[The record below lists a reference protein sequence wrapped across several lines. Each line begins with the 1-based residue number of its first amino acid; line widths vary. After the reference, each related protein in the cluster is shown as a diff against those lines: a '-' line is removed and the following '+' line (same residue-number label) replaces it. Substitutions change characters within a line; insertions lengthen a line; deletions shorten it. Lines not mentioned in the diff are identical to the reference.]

1 MKKII
6 FLIHSIFLS
15 ACSSTL
21 IDYSTSNYIVR
32 QGDTLT
38 AIAWFYNTTTA
49 ELIRCNDFRNPNDI
63 YVGQRIDIRCNMR
76 TSDVVL
82 EDEEIIDTPAPV
94 EVAVSLPRQTT
105 PVQSNA
111 WIKPVNGSIVRAYN
125 QGTILSNGIEIT
137 SPDSRVVAV
146 QSGRVVYIG
155 RDIIGYRNLI
165 LIEHLDNTISAYGFL
180 NDINTSLGMSVNQ
193 GEEIGSAGLLSN
205 RQRGIYFE
213 IRRNGGSI
221 NPGQIISEL

>member
-6 FLIHSIFLS
+6 FLIHAIFLS

-82 EDEEIIDTPAPV
+82 EDEEIIDTSAPV
-94 EVAVSLPRQTT
+94 EVAVSLPSQTK
-105 PVQSNA
+105 PVQSNE

-165 LIEHLDNTISAYGFL
+165 LIEHIDNTISAYGFL

>member
-6 FLIHSIFLS
+6 FLIHAIFLS

-63 YVGQRIDIRCNMR
+63 YVGQRIDIRCNVR
-76 TSDVVL
+76 TSGVVL

-94 EVAVSLPRQTT
+94 EVAVSLPSQKT
-105 PVQSNA
+105 PMQLNA

-125 QGTILSNGIEIT
+125 QGTILSNGIEIA

-221 NPGQIISEL
+221 NPRQIISEL

>member
-6 FLIHSIFLS
+6 FLIHAIFLS

-82 EDEEIIDTPAPV
+82 EDEEIIDTPATV

-221 NPGQIISEL
+221 NPRQIISEL

>member
-6 FLIHSIFLS
+6 FLIHAIFLS

>member
-6 FLIHSIFLS
+6 FLIHAIFLS

-76 TSDVVL
+76 TSEVVL

>member
-6 FLIHSIFLS
+6 FLIHAIFFS

-21 IDYSTSNYIVR
+21 IDYSTSTYIVR

-63 YVGQRIDIRCNMR
+63 YVGQSIEIRCNVR
-76 TSDVVL
+76 TSDIVL

-94 EVAVSLPRQTT
+94 EVAVSLPSQTT

-180 NDINTSLGMSVNQ
+180 NYINTSLGMSVNQ

-221 NPGQIISEL
+221 NPRQIISEL

>member
-6 FLIHSIFLS
+6 FLIHAIFLS

-180 NDINTSLGMSVNQ
+180 NDINTSLGMNVNQ

>member
-6 FLIHSIFLS
+6 FLIHAIFLS

-21 IDYSTSNYIVR
+21 IDYSTSTYIVR

-63 YVGQRIDIRCNMR
+63 YVGQRIDIRCNVR

-137 SPDSRVVAV
+137 SPDPRVVAV

-221 NPGQIISEL
+221 NPRQIISEL

>member
-6 FLIHSIFLS
+6 FLIHTIFLS

-63 YVGQRIDIRCNMR
+63 YVGQRIDIRCNVR
-76 TSDVVL
+76 TSGVVL

-221 NPGQIISEL
+221 NPRQIISEL

>member
-6 FLIHSIFLS
+6 FLIHAIFLG

-63 YVGQRIDIRCNMR
+63 YVGQRIDIRCNVR
-76 TSDVVL
+76 TSGVVL

-94 EVAVSLPRQTT
+94 EVAVSLPSQTT
-105 PVQSNA
+105 SVQSNA

-137 SPDSRVVAV
+137 SPDPRVVAV

-221 NPGQIISEL
+221 NPRQIISEL

>member
-6 FLIHSIFLS
+6 FLIHAIFLS

-137 SPDSRVVAV
+137 SPDPRVVAV

-221 NPGQIISEL
+221 NPRQIISEL

>member
-6 FLIHSIFLS
+6 FLIHAIFLS

-137 SPDSRVVAV
+137 SPDSKVVAV

-221 NPGQIISEL
+221 NPRQIISEL

>member
-6 FLIHSIFLS
+6 FLIHAIFLS

-221 NPGQIISEL
+221 NPRQIISEL

>member
-6 FLIHSIFLS
+6 FLIHAIFLS

-63 YVGQRIDIRCNMR
+63 YVGQRIDIRCNVR

-82 EDEEIIDTPAPV
+82 EGEEIIDIPAPV

-137 SPDSRVVAV
+137 SPDPRVVAV

-221 NPGQIISEL
+221 NPRQIISEL

>member
-1 MKKII
+1 MII
-6 FLIHSIFLS
+6 QPATTLCDREILS
-15 ACSSTL
+15 LQLPGFIIQLQLSLYAVMILEIQMISML
-21 IDYSTSNYIVR
+21 VR
-32 QGDTLT
+32 
-38 AIAWFYNTTTA
+38 
-49 ELIRCNDFRNPNDI
+49 ELILDAMC
-63 YVGQRIDIRCNMR
+63 

-165 LIEHLDNTISAYGFL
+165 LIEHLDNTILAYGFL

-221 NPGQIISEL
+221 NPRQIISEL

>member
-6 FLIHSIFLS
+6 FLIHAIFLS

-94 EVAVSLPRQTT
+94 EVAVSLPSQTT

>member
-6 FLIHSIFLS
+6 FLIHAIFLS

-21 IDYSTSNYIVR
+21 IDYSASTYIVR

-221 NPGQIISEL
+221 NPRQIISEL

>member
-6 FLIHSIFLS
+6 FLIHAIFLS

-21 IDYSTSNYIVR
+21 IDYSTSTYVVR

-63 YVGQRIDIRCNMR
+63 YVGQRIDIRCNVR
-76 TSDVVL
+76 TSGVVL

-94 EVAVSLPRQTT
+94 EVAVSLPSQKT
-105 PVQSNA
+105 PMQSNA

-125 QGTILSNGIEIT
+125 QGTILSNGIEIA

-221 NPGQIISEL
+221 NPRQIISEL

>member
-6 FLIHSIFLS
+6 FLIHAIFLS

-21 IDYSTSNYIVR
+21 IDYSTSTYVVR

-180 NDINTSLGMSVNQ
+180 NDINTSLG
-193 GEEIGSAGLLSN
+193 
-205 RQRGIYFE
+205 
-213 IRRNGGSI
+213 
-221 NPGQIISEL
+221 

>member
-1 MKKII
+1 M
-6 FLIHSIFLS
+6 
-15 ACSSTL
+15 
-21 IDYSTSNYIVR
+21 R

-63 YVGQRIDIRCNMR
+63 YVGQRIDIRCNVR
-76 TSDVVL
+76 TSGVVL

-111 WIKPVNGSIVRAYN
+111 WIKPVTGSIVRAYN

-137 SPDSRVVAV
+137 SPDSKVVAV

-180 NDINTSLGMSVNQ
+180 NNINTSLGMSVNQ
-193 GEEIGSAGLLSN
+193 GEEIGSAGMLSN

-221 NPGQIISEL
+221 NPRQIISEL

>member
-6 FLIHSIFLS
+6 FLIHAIFLS

-21 IDYSTSNYIVR
+21 IDYSTSTYIVR

-63 YVGQRIDIRCNMR
+63 YVGQRIDIRCNVR
-76 TSDVVL
+76 TSEVVL
-82 EDEEIIDTPAPV
+82 EGEEIIDTPAPV

-105 PVQSNA
+105 PVQSNV

-180 NDINTSLGMSVNQ
+180 NDINTSLGMIVNQ

-221 NPGQIISEL
+221 NPRQIISEL

>member
-6 FLIHSIFLS
+6 FLIHAIFLS

-21 IDYSTSNYIVR
+21 IDYSASTYIVR

-63 YVGQRIDIRCNMR
+63 YVGQRIDIRCNVR

-82 EDEEIIDTPAPV
+82 EGEEIIVTPAPV

-105 PVQSNA
+105 SVQSNA

-221 NPGQIISEL
+221 NPRQIISEL

>member
-6 FLIHSIFLS
+6 FLIHAIFLG

-63 YVGQRIDIRCNMR
+63 YVGQRIDIRCNVR

-82 EDEEIIDTPAPV
+82 EGEEIIDIPAPV

-105 PVQSNA
+105 PVQSNV

-137 SPDSRVVAV
+137 SPDPRVVAV

-221 NPGQIISEL
+221 NPRQIISEL

>member
-1 MKKII
+1 MNSMIRTQVNPRSRINAIASRLRRQQPDI
-6 FLIHSIFLS
+6 FPTRGQAI
-15 ACSSTL
+15 
-21 IDYSTSNYIVR
+21 
-32 QGDTLT
+32 T
-38 AIAWFYNTTTA
+38 AI
-49 ELIRCNDFRNPNDI
+49 NDFRNPNDI
-63 YVGQRIDIRCNMR
+63 YVGQRIDIRCIVR
-76 TSDVVL
+76 TSDGVL
-82 EDEEIIDTPAPV
+82 DAEEIIDTPAPV
-94 EVAVSLPRQTT
+94 EVAVSLPSQKT
-105 PVQSNA
+105 PMQSNT

-125 QGTILSNGIEIT
+125 QGTILSNGIEIA

-221 NPGQIISEL
+221 NPRQIISEL

>member
-6 FLIHSIFLS
+6 FLIHAIFLS

-21 IDYSTSNYIVR
+21 IDYSTSTYIVR

-63 YVGQRIDIRCNMR
+63 YVGQRIDIRCNVR
-76 TSDVVL
+76 TSGVVL

-94 EVAVSLPRQTT
+94 EVAVSLPSQTT
-105 PVQSNA
+105 PLQSNA
-111 WIKPVNGSIVRAYN
+111 WIKPVTGSIVRAYN

-137 SPDSRVVAV
+137 SPDSKVVAV

-180 NDINTSLGMSVNQ
+180 NNINTSLGMSVNQ
-193 GEEIGSAGLLSN
+193 GEEIGSAGMLSN

-221 NPGQIISEL
+221 NPRQIISEL

>member
-6 FLIHSIFLS
+6 FLIHAIFLS

-125 QGTILSNGIEIT
+125 QGTILSNGIEIA

-221 NPGQIISEL
+221 NPRQIISEL

>member
-6 FLIHSIFLS
+6 FLFNAILLN

-21 IDYSTSNYIVR
+21 IDYSTSTYTVR
-32 QGDTLT
+32 RGDTLT
-38 AIAWFYNTTTA
+38 AIAWFYSTTTA
-49 ELIRCNDFRNPNDI
+49 ELIRCNDFSNPNDI
-63 YVGQRIDIRCNMR
+63 YVGQIIDIRCNVQI
-76 TSDVVL
+76 SDVVS
-82 EDEEIIDTPAPV
+82 EAEEIIDNTKPI
-94 EVAVSLPRQTT
+94 ELAVSIPSQAT
-105 PVQSNA
+105 PVQTNV
-111 WIKPVNGSIVRAYN
+111 WIKPVNGSVVRAYN

-180 NDINTSLGMSVNQ
+180 NDIKVSLGMSLNQ
-193 GEEIGSAGLLSN
+193 GEEIGTAGLLSN

-213 IRRNGGSI
+213 IRRNGGSV
-221 NPGQIISEL
+221 NPRQIISEL

>member
-6 FLIHSIFLS
+6 FLIHAIFLS

-180 NDINTSLGMSVNQ
+180 NDINISLGMSVNQ

>member
-6 FLIHSIFLS
+6 FLIHAIFLS

-21 IDYSTSNYIVR
+21 IDYSTSTYVVR

-63 YVGQRIDIRCNMR
+63 YVGQRIDIRCNVR

-82 EDEEIIDTPAPV
+82 EGEEIIVTPAPV

-105 PVQSNA
+105 SVQSNA

-137 SPDSRVVAV
+137 SPNSRVVAV

-165 LIEHLDNTISAYGFL
+165 LIEHLDSTISAYGFL

-221 NPGQIISEL
+221 NPRQIISEL

>member
-1 MKKII
+1 M
-6 FLIHSIFLS
+6 
-15 ACSSTL
+15 
-21 IDYSTSNYIVR
+21 R

-63 YVGQRIDIRCNMR
+63 YVGQRIDIRCNVR
-76 TSDVVL
+76 TSDGVL

>member
-6 FLIHSIFLS
+6 FLIHAIFLS

-63 YVGQRIDIRCNMR
+63 YVGQRIDIRCIVR
-76 TSDVVL
+76 TSDGVL
-82 EDEEIIDTPAPV
+82 DAEEIIDTPAPV

-111 WIKPVNGSIVRAYN
+111 WIKPVTGSIVRAYN
-125 QGTILSNGIEIT
+125 QGTILSNGIEIA

-221 NPGQIISEL
+221 NPRQIISEL

>member
-6 FLIHSIFLS
+6 FLIHAIFLS

-21 IDYSTSNYIVR
+21 IDYSTSTYIVR

-49 ELIRCNDFRNPNDI
+49 ELIRCNNFRNPNDI
-63 YVGQRIDIRCNMR
+63 YVGQRIDIRCNVR
-76 TSDVVL
+76 TSEVVL
-82 EDEEIIDTPAPV
+82 EGEEIIDTPAPV

-105 PVQSNA
+105 PVQSNV

-146 QSGRVVYIG
+146 QSARVVYIG

-165 LIEHLDNTISAYGFL
+165 L
-180 NDINTSLGMSVNQ
+180 
-193 GEEIGSAGLLSN
+193 
-205 RQRGIYFE
+205 
-213 IRRNGGSI
+213 
-221 NPGQIISEL
+221 

>member
-6 FLIHSIFLS
+6 FLIHAIFLS

-76 TSDVVL
+76 TSEVVL

-180 NDINTSLGMSVNQ
+180 NYINTSLGMSVNQ

>member
-6 FLIHSIFLS
+6 FLIHAIFLS

-63 YVGQRIDIRCNMR
+63 YVGQRIDIRCNVR

-137 SPDSRVVAV
+137 SPDPRVVAV

-221 NPGQIISEL
+221 NPRQIISEL

>member
-6 FLIHSIFLS
+6 FLIHAIFLS

-63 YVGQRIDIRCNMR
+63 YVGQRIDIRCNVR

-82 EDEEIIDTPAPV
+82 EDEEIIDIPAPV

-137 SPDSRVVAV
+137 SPDPRVVAV

-221 NPGQIISEL
+221 NPRQIISEL

>member
-6 FLIHSIFLS
+6 FLIHAIFLS

-63 YVGQRIDIRCNMR
+63 YVGQRIDIRCNVR

-221 NPGQIISEL
+221 NPRQIISEL